1 MKISINNYEIFLID
15 YMEGRLNDAEI
26 QQLKAFCTQNNIDFE
41 ELTEDLPVLDSP
53 DIAFDEK
60 ECLLKDEIVTF
71 DDTDEDQCIL
81 KPDTSI
87 VFKDKENLKKKAVIL
102 PLYAKIAAA
111 VAIIALLF
119 GLFWLPKTE
128 NSNTNEQPILV
139 ELAPETNESHP
150 KDTLISPENP
160 SDNESN
166 EEYRNVY
173 ENAHIASNGEVA
185 HRVSAKQQNIENQH
199 NSRSFEKEE
208 DECLIEND
216 AEDIQP
222 IKIEPEL
229 LASLEPRMAKE
240 IIVSEDFAIENG
252 LLPEMAF
259 LLPANDYYLVQNQE
273 WGIENDY
280 ENYEQHLSL
289 IGRGISWL
297 SQGRYTSISEVIGDG
312 LRIGKREV
320 IDFSEQAVAIA
331 YIKADEGLN
340 EIKTKWEE
348 RLERKEQ

>member
-1 MKISINNYEIFLID
+1 MKISINNYEIYLID

-26 QQLKAFCTQNNIDFE
+26 QQLKAFCAQNNIDFE

-60 ECLLKDEIVTF
+60 ECLLKDEIVPF
-71 DDTDEDQCIL
+71 DDIDEDQCIL

-87 VFKDKENLKKKAVIL
+87 VFKDKESLKKKAVIL

-111 VAIIALLF
+111 VAIIVLLF

-139 ELAPETNESHP
+139 ELTTETDESNPE
-150 KDTLISPENP
+150 DTIISPENP
-160 SDNESN
+160 SDNKLNEECRDVYENEQIASN
-166 EEYRNVY
+166 EE
-173 ENAHIASNGEVA
+173 VA
-185 HRVSAKQQNIENQH
+185 HHVSAKQQNIENQH
-199 NSRSFEKEE
+199 NSSSFEKEE
-208 DECLIEND
+208 DECLVEND
-216 AEDIQP
+216 TEDIQP
-222 IKIEPEL
+222 IKIEQEL
-229 LASLEPRMAKE
+229 LASLEPRMATE

-259 LLPANDYYLVQNQE
+259 LLPANNYYLVQNQE
-273 WGIENDY
+273 WVEDDHEY
-280 ENYEQHLSL
+280 YEQHLSL

-312 LRIGKREV
+312 LHIAKHEV
-320 IDFSEQAVAIA
+320 IDLSEQAVAIA

>member
-1 MKISINNYEIFLID
+1 MKISINNYEAYLID
-15 YMEGRLNDAEI
+15 YMDGRLNSAEI
-26 QQLKAFCTQNNIDFE
+26 QQLKAFCAQNNIDFE

-111 VAIIALLF
+111 VAIIVLLF

-173 ENAHIASNGEVA
+173 ENAQIASNGEVA

-222 IKIEPEL
+222 IKIEQEL
-229 LASLEPRMAKE
+229 LASLEPRIATE

-259 LLPANDYYLVQNQE
+259 LLPANNYYLVQNQE
-273 WGIENDY
+273 WVEDDHEYY
-280 ENYEQHLSL
+280 ERHLSL

-297 SQGRYTSISEVIGDG
+297 SQGRYTSISEVISDG

-320 IDFSEQAVAIA
+320 IDLSEQAVAIA

-348 RLERKEQ
+348 RFERKEQ

>member
-26 QQLKAFCTQNNIDFE
+26 QQLKAFCVQNNIDFE
-41 ELTEDLPVLDSP
+41 EITNDLPVLDSP

-60 ECLLKDEIVTF
+60 ECLLKDEIVPF
-71 DDTDEDQCIL
+71 DDIDEDQCIL

-87 VFKDKENLKKKAVIL
+87 VFKDKKSLKKKAFIL
-102 PLYAKIAAA
+102 PLYSKTAAA
-111 VAIIALLF
+111 VAVIALLF

-150 KDTLISPENP
+150 KDTLISPENL

-173 ENAHIASNGEVA
+173 ENAQIASNGEVA
-185 HRVSAKQQNIENQH
+185 HHVSAKQQNIENQH
-199 NSRSFEKEE
+199 NSSSFKNEE
-208 DECLIEND
+208 NECIIENVT
-216 AEDIQP
+216 EDIQP

-229 LASLEPRMAKE
+229 LASLEPRMATE

-259 LLPANDYYLVQNQE
+259 LLPANNYYLVQNQE
-273 WGIENDY
+273 WVEDDHEY
-280 ENYEQHLSL
+280 YEQHLSL

-297 SQGRYTSISEVIGDG
+297 SQGRYTSISEVISDG
-312 LRIGKREV
+312 LHIAKHEV
-320 IDFSEQAVAIA
+320 IDLSEQAVAIA

-348 RLERKEQ
+348 RFERKEQ

>member
-1 MKISINNYEIFLID
+1 MKISINNYEIYLID

-26 QQLKAFCTQNNIDFE
+26 QQLKAFCAQNNIDFE

-53 DIAFDEK
+53 DVTFDEK
-60 ECLLKDEIVTF
+60 ECLLKDEIVPF
-71 DDTDEDQCIL
+71 DDIDEDQCIL

-87 VFKDKENLKKKAVIL
+87 VFKDKESLKKKAFIV

-111 VAIIALLF
+111 AAVIALLF

-128 NSNTNEQPILV
+128 NSNSNEQPILV

-173 ENAHIASNGEVA
+173 ENAQIASNGEVA
-185 HRVSAKQQNIENQH
+185 HHVSAVQRNNENQ
-199 NSRSFEKEE
+199 RSSSSSEKEE
-208 DECLIEND
+208 NVCLIEND
-216 AEDIQP
+216 TEDIQP
-222 IKIEPEL
+222 IKIEQEL
-229 LASLEPRMAKE
+229 LASLEPRMATE

-259 LLPANDYYLVQNQE
+259 LLPANNYYLVQNQE
-273 WGIENDY
+273 WVEDDHEY
-280 ENYEQHLSL
+280 YEQHLSL

-312 LRIGKREV
+312 LHIAKHEV
-320 IDFSEQAVAIA
+320 IDLSEQAVAIA

-348 RLERKEQ
+348 RFERKEQ

>member
-26 QQLKAFCTQNNIDFE
+26 QQLKAFCAQNNIDFE

-60 ECLLKDEIVTF
+60 ECLLKNEIVTF

-111 VAIIALLF
+111 VAIIVLLF

-173 ENAHIASNGEVA
+173 ENAQIASNGEVA

-222 IKIEPEL
+222 IKIEQEL
-229 LASLEPRMAKE
+229 LASLEPRIATE

-259 LLPANDYYLVQNQE
+259 LLPANNYYLVQNQE
-273 WGIENDY
+273 WVEDDHEYY
-280 ENYEQHLSL
+280 ERHLSL

-312 LRIGKREV
+312 LHIAKHEV
-320 IDFSEQAVAIA
+320 IDLSEQAVAIA

-348 RLERKEQ
+348 RFERKEQ

>member
-26 QQLKAFCTQNNIDFE
+26 QQLKAFCAQNNIDFE

-60 ECLLKDEIVTF
+60 ECLLKNEIVTF

-111 VAIIALLF
+111 VAIIVLLF

-173 ENAHIASNGEVA
+173 ENAQIASNGEVA

-222 IKIEPEL
+222 IKIEQEL
-229 LASLEPRMAKE
+229 LASLEPRIATE

-259 LLPANDYYLVQNQE
+259 LLPANNYYLVQNQE
-273 WGIENDY
+273 WVEDDHEYY
-280 ENYEQHLSL
+280 ERHLSL

-297 SQGRYTSISEVIGDG
+297 SQGRYTSISEVISDG

-320 IDFSEQAVAIA
+320 IDLSEQAVAIA

-348 RLERKEQ
+348 RFERKEQ